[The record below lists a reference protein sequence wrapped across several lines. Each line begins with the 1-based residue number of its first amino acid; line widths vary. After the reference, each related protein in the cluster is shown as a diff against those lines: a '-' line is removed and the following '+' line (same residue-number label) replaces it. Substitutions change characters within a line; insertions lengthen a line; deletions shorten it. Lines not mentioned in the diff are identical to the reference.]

1 MAARA
6 AVTPPQAMLA
16 PVDRRWDARLSRQA
30 LEIDMPVVKNDEAR
44 EIPWRPGYRNYILAG
59 EAQGVSVSSSMGV
72 LEKGAGAPL
81 HFHEEVDEVI
91 VVIDGTLDVR
101 IGEERILVGKNQ
113 TISVPARTPH
123 AFTVVS
129 PEGARFIAFLP
140 KQGAHMATQYL
151 EGGPPLGASQ
161 K

>member
-1 MAARA
+1 
-6 AVTPPQAMLA
+6 
-16 PVDRRWDARLSRQA
+16 
-30 LEIDMPVVKNDEAR
+30 MPVVRNDEAR
-44 EIPWRPGYRNYILAG
+44 EIPWRPGYRNFLLAG
-59 EAQGVSVSSSMGV
+59 QAQGVAVSSSLAV
-72 LEKGAGAPL
+72 LEQGAGAPL

-101 IGEERILVGKNQ
+101 IGDERLLVGKDQ

-140 KQGAHMATQYL
+140 KQGAHVATKYL
-151 EGGPPLGASQ
+151 EGEPPAGAAM